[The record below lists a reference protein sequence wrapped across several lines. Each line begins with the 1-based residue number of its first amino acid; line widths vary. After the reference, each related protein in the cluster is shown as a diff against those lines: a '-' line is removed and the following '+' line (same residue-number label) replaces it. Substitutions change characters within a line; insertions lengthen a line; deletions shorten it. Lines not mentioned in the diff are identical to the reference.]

1 MKIKIIT
8 TLCLIMLPASI
19 LNLTAKRATA
29 GINSLEWHNI
39 IFTKTPVLTISK
51 EVNKKQYEGTIR
63 EISAYNVGD
72 INQCYGNPCQSAN
85 GENICLAVASNYS
98 RCAANFVPFGTRLLI
113 EHYGEC
119 LVTDRM
125 NSRYPQRVDI
135 AMRLD
140 EKERALKFGIQKRKV
155 SIIK

>member
-1 MKIKIIT
+1 
-8 TLCLIMLPASI
+8 MLPASI

-125 NSRYPQRVDI
+125 NSRYPESVDLAMSNSKEDRQR
-135 AMRLD
+135 ARN
-140 EKERALKFGIQKRKV
+140 FGRQKLKV